1 MKKRIN
7 LIWLIIGFIILSSCS
22 QIDYT
27 PMYLKLRINS
37 MMDDEGIVTV
47 ALLKEHDQ
55 LDGRSFSYYSGKRYY
70 KLIHNNS
77 LDGYPN
83 ISNYIDDWYGYHKY
97 YRLKQ
102 DSFYLIEIIPPFK
115 DCNNCKNKDSLFF
128 QVQPNRFGMLN
139 FVIKYQPGDTVIK
152 EFYFDNFKLEY

>member
-1 MKKRIN
+1 MKKWIN
-7 LIWLIIGFIILSSCS
+7 LIYLILGYIILSSCS
-22 QIDYT
+22 QIDYR
-27 PMYLKLRINS
+27 PMYIKLRINS

-47 ALLKEHDQ
+47 ALLKEH
-55 LDGRSFSYYSGKRYY
+55 LESSSFSYYSGNRYY
-70 KLIHNNS
+70 KLIHKNS

-83 ISNYIDDWYGYHKY
+83 ISKYINDWYGYQKF

-128 QVQPNRFGMLN
+128 KVIPNRFGLLN

-152 EFYFDNFKLEY
+152 EFYFDNFNLEY